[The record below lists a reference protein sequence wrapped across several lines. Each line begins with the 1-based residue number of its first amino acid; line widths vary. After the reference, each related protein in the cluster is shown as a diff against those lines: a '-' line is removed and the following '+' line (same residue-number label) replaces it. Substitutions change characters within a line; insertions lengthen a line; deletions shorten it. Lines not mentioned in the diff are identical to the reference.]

1 MTENTFYVPQSLAD
15 LKTLDQRTTFLYVF
29 VLNLP
34 ALEAHGE
41 TMEAREVMCIPIF
54 IRRSGVLMAIPEG
67 ALPSTLISLTAPIS
81 AADLIGLSKVVRRDA
96 VMEMEDGVER
106 PLGTEHTLLF
116 VDFDADILGNMR

>member
-1 MTENTFYVPQSLAD
+1 MITKDTSYVPQSLAD
-15 LKTLDQRTTFLYVF
+15 LKTLDQRTTFLY

-106 PLGTEHTLLF
+106 PLGTEHTLVF